1 MMERTIYD
9 IRQKIEW
16 DNKNVHDFEI
26 EEAQEKGERV
36 GLERGL
42 ERGLARGLERGK
54 YEKAVDMAKILKQK
68 GVAVALI
75 KEASG
80 LSDLEIQSL

>member
-9 IRQKIEW
+9 IRQKIVW

-42 ERGLARGLERGK
+42 ERGK

-68 GVAVALI
+68 GVALALI